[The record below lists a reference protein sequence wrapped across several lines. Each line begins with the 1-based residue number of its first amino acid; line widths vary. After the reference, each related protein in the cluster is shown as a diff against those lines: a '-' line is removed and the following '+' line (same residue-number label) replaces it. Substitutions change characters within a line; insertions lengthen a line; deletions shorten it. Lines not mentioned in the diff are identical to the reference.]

1 MVFTVVFVIFVSSLL
16 EYCKLPYMQMIKKSS
31 RKVKKLKSRASIDFI
46 DGKEKKAIMSDL
58 LLYSRIFPP
67 LEIVTTCQGMN
78 FPLFFRA
85 VSAAR

>member
-1 MVFTVVFVIFVSSLL
+1 
-16 EYCKLPYMQMIKKSS
+16 MQMIKKSS

-46 DGKEKKAIMSDL
+46 DGKEIKTIVSDL
-58 LLYSRIFPP
+58 LLYSRIFPS
-67 LEIVTTCQGMN
+67 LEIVTTCQEMN